1 MLGSAQVNHLEERKH
16 LMVASL
22 DHAMWF
28 MRPFRADEWLLYD
41 QSSPSASGGRSLT
54 QGKIFTRT
62 GEMVAAVMQEGL
74 TRYKR
79 DFKTMSAPHIGVLAL
94 QGDTREHLAALR
106 EAGADAITV
115 RRRGE
120 LDAVDALVIP
130 GGESTT
136 MTHLLR
142 EFELLDPLRSRIAD
156 GMPAYG
162 SCAGMILLASEI
174 LDAGVAGRDAA
185 PLKGID
191 MTVRRNAFG
200 RQVDSFEGDIEF
212 EGLDSAVHA
221 VFIRAPWVERVGP
234 DVRVLGRAA
243 DHIVAV
249 RQGQMLATAFH
260 PEMTGDRR
268 IHRLF
273 VDIVTGRA

>member
-1 MLGSAQVNHLEERKH
+1 
-16 LMVASL
+16 
-22 DHAMWF
+22 
-28 MRPFRADEWLLYD
+28 
-41 QSSPSASGGRSLT
+41 
-54 QGKIFTRT
+54 
-62 GEMVAAVMQEGL
+62 
-74 TRYKR
+74 
-79 DFKTMSAPHIGVLAL
+79 MSVRIGVLAL

-106 EAGADAITV
+106 EAGAEASTV

-136 MTHLLR
+136 MSHLLR
-142 EFELLDPLRSRIAD
+142 AFDLLEPLRDRLAA

-174 LDAGVAGRDAA
+174 LDAGVPGREAV
-185 PLKGID
+185 PLRAID
-191 MTVRRNAFG
+191 MSVRRNAFG

-212 EGLDSAVHA
+212 DGLDGPAHA

-234 DVRVLGRAA
+234 EVQVLARA
-243 DHIVAV
+243 DEHIVAV
-249 RQGQMLATAFH
+249 RQGAVLATAFH

-268 IHRLF
+268 VHKLF
-273 VDIVTGRA
+273 VDIVTGAA